1 MVDIPV
7 PARSPLDHT
16 RDSAWRVRARR
27 GWELTCNVLAHPTT
41 VIGVIIIVLMIGIAL
56 LAPVITQPNTPDPY
70 QLPRAWGAPPPPPAT
85 PGPLL
90 GTHTHRRDAPPPAL
104 R

>member
-27 GWELTCNVLAHPTT
+27 GWELTCNVLANPTT

-56 LAPVITQPNTPDPY
+56 LAPVITEPNTPDPY
-70 QLPRAWGAPPPPPAT
+70 QMPRDWGATRARPARPAT
-85 PGPLL
+85 CWGRP
-90 GTHTHRRDAPPPAL
+90 TTAATCSTA
-104 R
+104 